1 MLDTFFS
8 DAVEFF
14 PVLLQGVWT
23 TVLVTL
29 SALAIATVL
38 GLFWA
43 LLRVS
48 GIGPLAHASRVL
60 TNLIRGIPI
69 IVVLFYMYFVI
80 PEIGIN
86 MTAFQAGALGLSI
99 AYSSYLS
106 EVFRSGIDAV
116 DPGQFEAAQAL
127 GMSRA
132 KLMRRVVLPQAF
144 KIVLPPYG
152 NNVVMMLKDSSQ
164 TAVITVVELSM
175 QGKLIAA
182 ATFKSATIFTLVALM
197 YLVMSLPMMY
207 AIGRL
212 EKRLGRRK

>member
-29 SALAIATVL
+29 SALAIATIL

-86 MTAFQAGALGLSI
+86 MTAFQAGALGLGI

>member
-86 MTAFQAGALGLSI
+86 MTAFQAGALGLGI

-144 KIVLPPYG
+144 KITLPPYG
-152 NNVVMMLKDSSQ
+152 NNVVVMLKDSSQ